1 MISSTESAVPAFTRL
16 RLFLALS
23 RTLHGGLDMAA
34 PFLAALLWL
43 GGFPSLSV
51 GLIGAG
57 TVFAGYTAVYALND
71 LLGYRLDRDKL
82 RLQLGED
89 ADGLSY
95 LDAALMRHPLAQGA
109 LSFTEALAWTFFWA
123 ILAIIGAWM
132 LNPLCVIVFAG
143 ASLLEALY
151 CLLFKVT
158 PLRTLVNGAVKT
170 AGPLAAVLA
179 VDPSPSPGLL
189 ALLLGCLLLWEVG
202 GQNIPADW
210 SDLETD
216 RSLAARTIPVVF
228 GTRIA
233 ARISLVSLAAA
244 LLTSLILFAVSPL
257 AAPWWLIALIAGIG
271 SFLLIAPA
279 YRLLVRSRVEDAM
292 HLFNRASLWPLSLL
306 LAGLLGVLVSGI
318 SL

>member
-1 MISSTESAVPAFTRL
+1 MDLSTESAVPAFTRL

-23 RTLHGGLDMAA
+23 RTLHGVLDMAT
-34 PFLAALLWL
+34 PFLAALIWL

-89 ADGLSY
+89 AEGLSY
-95 LDAALMRHPLAQGA
+95 LDSALMRHPLAQGA
-109 LSFTEALAWTFFWA
+109 LSFGEALAWTLLWA
-123 ILAIIGAWM
+123 FLAITGAWI
-132 LNPLCVIVFAG
+132 LNPLCVVVFAG

-151 CLLFKVT
+151 CQLFRVT

-216 RSLAARTIPVVF
+216 RTLAAKTIPVVL
-228 GTRIA
+228 GTRVA
-233 ARISLVSLAAA
+233 ARISLASLAAA

-271 SFLLIAPA
+271 FFLLIVPA
-279 YRLLVRSRVEDAM
+279 HRLLLHLRVGDAM

-306 LAGLLGVLVSGI
+306 LTALLGVLVCMI
-318 SL
+318 PL

>member
-1 MISSTESAVPAFTRL
+1 MASSTQTAIPAFTRL
-16 RLFLALS
+16 RFFLALS

-34 PFLAALLWL
+34 PFLAALIWL

-51 GLIGAG
+51 VLIGAG

-82 RLQLGED
+82 RLQLGEESE
-89 ADGLSY
+89 GLSY
-95 LDAALMRHPLAQGA
+95 LDAALMRHPLAMGA
-109 LSFTEALAWTFFWA
+109 LSFGEALAWTLFWTL
-123 ILAIIGAWM
+123 LAIIGAWM
-132 LNPLCVIVFAG
+132 LNPLCVVVFAG

-189 ALLLGCLLLWEVG
+189 ALLLGCFLLWEVG

-210 SDLETD
+210 TDLETD
-216 RSLAARTIPVVF
+216 RTLAARTIPVVF
-228 GTRIA
+228 GTRA
-233 ARISLVSLAAA
+233 ASRISLASLSAAM
-244 LLTSLILFAVSPL
+244 LTSLILFAVSPL

-271 SFLLIAPA
+271 SFLLIVPA
-279 YRLLVRSRVEDAM
+279 RGLLLHSRVEDAM

-306 LAGLLGVLVSGI
+306 LAALLGVLVSMI
-318 SL
+318 PA

>member
-1 MISSTESAVPAFTRL
+1 MSPSTESAVPAFTRL

-43 GGFPSLSV
+43 GGLPSLRV

-71 LLGYRLDRDKL
+71 LMGYRLDREKL
-82 RLQLGED
+82 SLQLGENRE
-89 ADGLSY
+89 ALSY

-109 LSFTEALAWTFFWA
+109 LSYGESLVWTLFWSFWA
-123 ILAIIGAWM
+123 VLGAWV
-132 LNPLCVIVFAG
+132 LNPLCVAVFAG

-158 PLRTLVNGAVKT
+158 PLRALVNGAVKT

-179 VDPSPSPGLL
+179 VDPSPSPGFL
-189 ALLLGCLLLWEVG
+189 ALLLGCFLLWEVG

-210 SDLETD
+210 SDLDTD
-216 RSLAARTIPVVF
+216 RALSARTIPVVL
-228 GTRIA
+228 GVKNA
-233 ARISLVSLAAA
+233 AGISLASLGAA
-244 LLTSLILFAVSPL
+244 LLANLFLFALSRL
-257 AAPWWLIALIAGIG
+257 TTPWWLMVLIAGIG
-271 SFLLIAPA
+271 CFLLLGPA
-279 YRLLVRSRVEDAM
+279 YRLWLHSRIEDAM

-306 LAGLLGVLVSGI
+306 LAALLGILVHMASV
-318 SL
+318 